1 VSASAWR
8 RDLAKLAKTYG
19 CTMRQTVGSHLA
31 LEHPDGWRVIAS
43 LTPSGNVKRELLN
56 VRSLLRR
63 YSKGQPKCA
72 R

>member
-1 VSASAWR
+1 
-8 RDLAKLAKTYG
+8 
-19 CTMRQTVGSHLA
+19 MRQTVGSHLA